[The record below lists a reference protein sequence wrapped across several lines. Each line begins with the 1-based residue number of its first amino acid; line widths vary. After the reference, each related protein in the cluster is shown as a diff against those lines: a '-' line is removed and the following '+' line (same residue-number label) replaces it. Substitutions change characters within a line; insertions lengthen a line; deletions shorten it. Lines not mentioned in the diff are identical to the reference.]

1 MSELS
6 EKLYEHFKNEPRY
19 TYSSDASTKA
29 LEIDAV
35 NELETSGN
43 IVVKMRTIGYVI
55 AEVS

>member
-19 TYSSDASTKA
+19 TYSNDAPIKA

-35 NELETSGN
+35 NELETSGV

-55 AEVS
+55 AEIS